1 MPPALVLFP
10 AILCRFQSETGLAL
24 VYFSF
29 FLVMYRE
36 GLPGA
41 VLVIGFSLAALV
53 VATLLL
59 EPDTLA
65 IILTVIAVI
74 TIYVLRKQ
82 IKKKRRIFFMIAG
95 FWILCVGVQRFAVP
109 FFFDHVLEPYQVKRI
124 YDAIG
129 RDYVPKNQAQAELVL
144 KEEESKSRKSQEAG
158 NYNVRQSKIAIGSGG
173 LFGKGL
179 LKGTQTRYGFVPEQ
193 RTDFIF
199 DTIGEGFGFVGSFI
213 FLSLYLVL
221 LLRIVTVAE
230 RQRST
235 FSRCLCIWSS
245 RCYLLPYYHQCGH
258 DHRSRSC
265 NWYSTS
271 FCELWG
277 HFIPD
282 FFSHA
287 FYSGKTR
294 CRQAHGIEVG
304 HLIASHPHSCIT
316 FAFFHDPN
324 NNPAMGMT
332 IIPLSEGT
340 FTIDKSKLFV
350 PFDLGNDD
358 LQKRPIGSLLV
369 EVQPFVVITSRDI
382 LLLDTGLGFSNDD
395 GILQI
400 HQNLVDNG
408 ISPLDITK
416 VLVSHLHKDHAG
428 GISLAD
434 PILGNRHLSFPHA
447 IYYLQRQELNFAFQ
461 KGLPS
466 YIPSEFELL
475 KSTANVEF
483 VEEQWYD

>member
-1 MPPALVLFP
+1 MNQQSPNISRGVDWSMVWMYLILCVIGIMCIFAATYREGDNVMQSFLSLKTDYSKQALYFLLAIALGIVILLTDSKFFTATANLFYLFGILLMFLVFPFHSRIKGTESIIKLGLFNIQPAELCKIFVNLALAKYLSQQDTDFSKLKSQLIATGLVLFP

-235 FSRCLCIWSS
+235 FSRAYAYGVAAVI
-245 RCYLLPYYHQCGH
+245 
-258 DHRSRSC
+258 
-265 NWYSTS
+265 
-271 FCELWG
+271 
-277 HFIPD
+277 
-282 FFSHA
+282 
-287 FYSGKTR
+287 
-294 CRQAHGIEVG
+294 
-304 HLIASHPHSCIT
+304 
-316 FAFFHDPN
+316 FFHTTIN
-324 NNPAMGMT
+324 VGMT
-332 IIPLSEGT
+332 IGLVPVIGIPL
-340 FTIDKSKLFV
+340 
-350 PFDLGNDD
+350 
-358 LQKRPIGSLLV
+358 
-369 EVQPFVVITSRDI
+369 PFVSYGGTSFLTFSVMLFI
-382 LLLDTGLGFSNDD
+382 LVRLDADR
-395 GILQI
+395 
-400 HQNLVDNG
+400 HM
-408 ISPLDITK
+408 
-416 VLVSHLHKDHAG
+416 VL
-428 GISLAD
+428 
-434 PILGNRHLSFPHA
+434 R
-447 IYYLQRQELNFAFQ
+447 
-461 KGLPS
+461 
-466 YIPSEFELL
+466 
-475 KSTANVEF
+475 
-483 VEEQWYD
+483 